1 MANDKNKIKTIILDD
16 FQEARAVALEAMLFL
31 HSSGVWDYEY
41 LMTGLNNFTDH
52 FREFLNVITEPSD
65 RTTLELVKYYFKTNP
80 GEIEKYT
87 ESSEAFLELFVK
99 MREKTQ
105 LQETPGKK

>member
-1 MANDKNKIKTIILDD
+1 MANDKSKVKAVILDEH
-16 FQEARAVALEAMLFL
+16 QEARAVALEAMLFL

-52 FREFLNVITEPSD
+52 FREFLTAITEPGD
-65 RTTLELVKYYFKTNP
+65 RATLELVKYYFKTNP

-105 LQETPGKK
+105 LQESPKKK

>member
-1 MANDKNKIKTIILDD
+1 MATDKSKINNFILDEYLD
-16 FQEARAVALEAMLFL
+16 ARAVAFEAMLFL

-41 LMTGLNNFTDH
+41 LMTGLNNFTAH
-52 FREFLNVITEPSD
+52 FQEFLTVITEPGD

-99 MREKTQ
+99 MREKTK
-105 LQETPGKK
+105 LQDTSPKK